1 MMSKKKAPKEEEMLK
16 EEPVKEEPVVEEPV
30 KEEPVVEETP
40 EAAPA
45 PEEEKK
51 PKKKKKSF
59 FKKKK
64 KAPKEEEPVEETTEE
79 EEPVEEEEE
88 KPILSTKALTEIL
101 LASPDVEGRYI
112 VVKDGEEKLTVD
124 LPSGPLGVAFKG
136 KPTFVSKVQDDSP
149 LFGKL
154 KVGYVV
160 ESVFIPEEP
169 VAPVPAPVEEKI
181 VEEEPIV
188 EEKKE
193 DDVET
198 RDVKAEDN
206 AEEDAANSSYACCG
220 VFP

>member
-1 MMSKKKAPKEEEMLK
+1 MSKKKAPKEEEMVK

-45 PEEEKK
+45 PEEAPEEK

-64 KAPKEEEPVEETTEE
+64 KAPKEEPVEEATEE
-79 EEPVEEEEE
+79 EEPVEKEEE

-169 VAPVPAPVEEKI
+169 VTPAPAPVEEKI
-181 VEEEPIV
+181 EEEEPIV

-193 DDVET
+193 DDMET
-198 RDVKAEDN
+198 RDVKTEDN
-206 AEEDAANSSYACCG
+206 AEEEAANSSYACCG